1 MKIFDSCVHMGDA
14 GANWNF
20 STFKS
25 EIPGSYVGTGSL
37 GVLMDFYCRRVEPHE
52 DQFVFF
58 RRRKLLNLDTN
69 SNSAHKGTNKGMK
82 YHSLP
87 VKPTHSL
94 VELTK
99 ILTHQSKLKSGDG
112 KIRASQYDRNHS
124 RWSSLQTADYLT
136 RLGES
141 LLCTQWGASQNYV
154 DKTMQK
160 PMACN
165 DGS

>member
-1 MKIFDSCVHMGDA
+1 MIDA
-14 GANWNF
+14 RQKKSSMSKALFLNYIKSAEVQEALGEDGAMQ
-20 STFKS
+20 
-25 EIPGSYVGTGSL
+25 L
-37 GVLMDFYCRRVEPHE
+37 QDFYCRRAEPHE

-58 RRRKLLNLDTN
+58 CRRKLFHLDTN
-69 SNSAHKGTNKGMK
+69 SSSAHEGTSKGMK